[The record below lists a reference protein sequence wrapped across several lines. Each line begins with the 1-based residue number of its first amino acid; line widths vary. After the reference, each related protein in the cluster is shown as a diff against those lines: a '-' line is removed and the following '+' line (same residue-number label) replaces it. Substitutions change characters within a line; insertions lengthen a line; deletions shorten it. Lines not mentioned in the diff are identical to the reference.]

1 MRWRR
6 KSAARSSASPA
17 SSSTPVNAWNTCGT
31 LAVMSRTTSTSA
43 SDARRASLDTVFSDL
58 VRVETRL
65 YNAIEQRVKTEAGVG
80 AGHFELLRYVRDHSE
95 ARVADL
101 ASAFAIGVGTTS
113 KIVDRMENQGW
124 LERRPNPANRR
135 SSLLALTP
143 AGEAVVSRAEPAWH
157 SAIQDLLAGAI
168 TADGLVALSLTL
180 GALRSDLERR
190 QLGLPT
196 G

>member
-1 MRWRR
+1 MED
-6 KSAARSSASPA
+6 
-17 SSSTPVNAWNTCGT
+17 NALEDPGE
-31 LAVMSRTTSTSA
+31 
-43 SDARRASLDTVFSDL
+43 LDTVFTDL

-65 YNAIEQRVKTEAGVG
+65 YNAVAERVKAAAGVG
-80 AGHFELLRYVRDHSE
+80 AGHFELLRYVRGHPG

-113 KIVDRMENQGW
+113 KIADRLENEGW
-124 LERRPNPANRR
+124 LERHPNPANRR

-143 AGEAVVSRAEPAWH
+143 AGESVVSRAEPVWQA
-157 SAIQDLLAGAI
+157 AIQEILGGAV
-168 TADGLVALSLTL
+168 TPEELMALSRAL

-190 QLGLPT
+190 HLGLPT

>member
-1 MRWRR
+1 M
-6 KSAARSSASPA
+6 ADQ
-17 SSSTPVNAWNTCGT
+17 V
-31 LAVMSRTTSTSA
+31 
-43 SDARRASLDTVFSDL
+43 DLDTVFTDL

-65 YNAIEQRVKTEAGVG
+65 YNAVAERVKAEAGVG
-80 AGHFELLRYVRDHSE
+80 AGHFELLRYVRGHPD

-113 KIVDRMENQGW
+113 KIADRLEKEGW

-135 SSLLALTP
+135 SSLLVLTP
-143 AGEAVVSRAEPAWH
+143 EGESVVSRTEPVWQAV
-157 SAIQDLLAGAI
+157 IQEILGGAVNPGEL
-168 TADGLVALSLTL
+168 TALSLAL

-190 QLGLPT
+190 HLGLPA

>member
-1 MRWRR
+1 M
-6 KSAARSSASPA
+6 AD
-17 SSSTPVNAWNTCGT
+17 NA
-31 LAVMSRTTSTSA
+31 LEDQV
-43 SDARRASLDTVFSDL
+43 DLDTVFTDL

-65 YNAIEQRVKTEAGVG
+65 YNAVAEHVKAEAGVR
-80 AGHFELLRYVRDHSE
+80 AGHFELLRYVRDHPD

-113 KIVDRMENQGW
+113 KIADRLEKEGW

-143 AGEAVVSRAEPAWH
+143 AGESVVSRAEPVWQA
-157 SAIQDLLAGAI
+157 AIQEILGGAV
-168 TADGLVALSLTL
+168 TPEELTALSLAL
-180 GALRSDLERR
+180 GALRADLERR
-190 QLGLPT
+190 HLGLPT

>member
-1 MRWRR
+1 MADIAKEGR
-6 KSAARSSASPA
+6 
-17 SSSTPVNAWNTCGT
+17 VG
-31 LAVMSRTTSTSA
+31 
-43 SDARRASLDTVFSDL
+43 LDTVFTDL

-65 YNAIEQRVKTEAGVG
+65 YNAVAERVKAEAGVG
-80 AGHFELLRYVRDHSE
+80 AGYFELLRYVRGHPD

-113 KIVDRMENQGW
+113 KIVDRLEKEGW
-124 LERRPNPANRR
+124 MERRPNPANRR

-143 AGEAVVSRAEPAWH
+143 AGESVVSRTEPVWQA
-157 SAIQDLLAGAI
+157 AIREVLGGAV
-168 TADGLVALSLTL
+168 TPEGLTALSLAL

-190 QLGLPT
+190 HLGLPT

>member
-1 MRWRR
+1 M
-6 KSAARSSASPA
+6 AD
-17 SSSTPVNAWNTCGT
+17 NAVEGHVAFD
-31 LAVMSRTTSTSA
+31 AVFT
-43 SDARRASLDTVFSDL
+43 DL

-65 YNAIEQRVKTEAGVG
+65 YNAVAERVRAEAGVG
-80 AGHFELLRYVRDHSE
+80 AGHFELLRYVRDHPD

-113 KIVDRMENQGW
+113 KIVDRLEKEGW
-124 LERRPNPANRR
+124 MERRPNPANRR

-143 AGEAVVSRAEPAWH
+143 AGDAVVSRAEPAWQA
-157 SAIQDLLAGAI
+157 AIQEILGGAI
-168 TADGLVALSLTL
+168 ASDELAALSLTL

-190 QLGLPT
+190 RLGLPA

>member
-1 MRWRR
+1 
-6 KSAARSSASPA
+6 
-17 SSSTPVNAWNTCGT
+17 
-31 LAVMSRTTSTSA
+31 
-43 SDARRASLDTVFSDL
+43 VFTDL

-65 YNAIEQRVKTEAGVG
+65 YNAVAERVKAEAGVG
-80 AGHFELLRYVRDHSE
+80 AGHFELLRYVRDHPD

-113 KIVDRMENQGW
+113 KIVDRLEKEGW

-143 AGEAVVSRAEPAWH
+143 VGESVVSRAEPAWQA
-157 SAIQDLLAGAI
+157 AIQDILGRAV
-168 TADGLVALSLTL
+168 TAADLMALSLAL
-180 GALRSDLERR
+180 AALRSDLERR
-190 QLGLPT
+190 HLGLPA

>member
-1 MRWRR
+1 M
-6 KSAARSSASPA
+6 AD
-17 SSSTPVNAWNTCGT
+17 NAKEGR
-31 LAVMSRTTSTSA
+31 VV
-43 SDARRASLDTVFSDL
+43 LDTVFTDL

-65 YNAIEQRVKTEAGVG
+65 YNAVADRVRAEAGIG
-80 AGHFELLRYVRDHSE
+80 AGHFELLRYVRDHPD

-124 LERRPNPANRR
+124 VERRPNPANRR
-135 SSLLALTP
+135 SSLLALTR
-143 AGEAVVSRAEPAWH
+143 AGESVVSRAEPAWQA
-157 SAIQDLLAGAI
+157 AIQQILSGAI
-168 TADGLVALSLTL
+168 SPDELTALSRTL

-190 QLGLPT
+190 QLGLPI

>member
-1 MRWRR
+1 
-6 KSAARSSASPA
+6 
-17 SSSTPVNAWNTCGT
+17 VN
-31 LAVMSRTTSTSA
+31 
-43 SDARRASLDTVFSDL
+43 LDTVFTDL

-65 YNAIEQRVKTEAGVG
+65 YNAVAERVKAETDVG
-80 AGHFELLRYVRDHSE
+80 AGHFELLRYVRDHPD

-113 KIVDRMENQGW
+113 KIVDRLETQGW
-124 LERRPNPANRR
+124 IERRPNPANRR

-143 AGEAVVSRAEPAWH
+143 TGESAVSRAEPAWH
-157 SAIQDLLAGAI
+157 AAIQEILGEAVTLDELK
-168 TADGLVALSLTL
+168 ALSLAL

-190 QLGLPT
+190 RLGLPT

>member
-1 MRWRR
+1 MEGR
-6 KSAARSSASPA
+6 
-17 SSSTPVNAWNTCGT
+17 V
-31 LAVMSRTTSTSA
+31 VF
-43 SDARRASLDTVFSDL
+43 DTVFTDL

-65 YNAIEQRVKTEAGVG
+65 YNEVAERVKAEAGVG
-80 AGHFELLRYVRDHSE
+80 AGHFELLRYLRDHPD

-113 KIVDRMENQGW
+113 KIVDRVEKEGW

-143 AGEAVVSRAEPAWH
+143 EGESVVSGAEPVWQA
-157 SAIQDLLAGAI
+157 AIQELIGGTVTPEEL
-168 TADGLVALSLTL
+168 TALSQVLY
-180 GALRSDLERR
+180 ALRSDLERR
-190 QLGLPT
+190 HLGLPT

>member
-1 MRWRR
+1 ME
-6 KSAARSSASPA
+6 
-17 SSSTPVNAWNTCGT
+17 GQI
-31 LAVMSRTTSTSA
+31 
-43 SDARRASLDTVFSDL
+43 DLDTVFSDL

-65 YNAIEQRVKTEAGVG
+65 YNAVAERVKAETGVG
-80 AGHFELLRYVRDHSE
+80 AGHFELLRYVRDHPG

-113 KIVDRMENQGW
+113 KVADRLEKEGW
-124 LERRPNPANRR
+124 MERRPNPANRR

-143 AGEAVVSRAEPAWH
+143 AGESVVSLAEPAWH
-157 SAIQDLLAGAI
+157 AAIQEFLGRAVTPEEL
-168 TADGLVALSLTL
+168 TALSLAL

-190 QLGLPT
+190 RLGLPT

>member
-1 MRWRR
+1 MF
-6 KSAARSSASPA
+6 
-17 SSSTPVNAWNTCGT
+17 TD
-31 LAVMSRTTSTSA
+31 LA
-43 SDARRASLDTVFSDL
+43 
-58 VRVETRL
+58 RVETRL
-65 YNAIEQRVKTEAGVG
+65 YNAVAERLKAEVGLG
-80 AGHFELLRYVRDHSE
+80 AGHFELLRYVRDHPG

-113 KIVDRMENQGW
+113 KIADRVEREGW

-143 AGEAVVSRAEPAWH
+143 AGEAAVSRAEPAWQA
-157 SAIQDLLAGAI
+157 AIQEILGGAV
-168 TADGLVALSLTL
+168 TPQELTALSLAL

-190 QLGLPT
+190 HLGLPT

>member
-1 MRWRR
+1 MEVHV
-6 KSAARSSASPA
+6 AF
-17 SSSTPVNAWNTCGT
+17 
-31 LAVMSRTTSTSA
+31 
-43 SDARRASLDTVFSDL
+43 DTFFTDL

-65 YNAIEQRVKTEAGVG
+65 YNAVEERMKAEAGVG
-80 AGHFELLRYVRDHSE
+80 AGHFELLRYVRDHPD

-113 KIVDRMENQGW
+113 KIVDR
-124 LERRPNPANRR
+124 LEKQAWMQRRPNPANRR

-143 AGEAVVSRAEPAWH
+143 AGESAVSRAEPAWH
-157 SAIQDLLAGAI
+157 AALREILGGAVTAEDL
-168 TADGLVALSLTL
+168 TALSLVL

-190 QLGLPT
+190 HLGLPA

>member
-1 MRWRR
+1 M
-6 KSAARSSASPA
+6 ADQ
-17 SSSTPVNAWNTCGT
+17 V
-31 LAVMSRTTSTSA
+31 
-43 SDARRASLDTVFSDL
+43 DLDTVFTDL

-65 YNAIEQRVKTEAGVG
+65 YNAVAERVKAEAGVG
-80 AGHFELLRYVRDHSE
+80 AGHFELLRYVRGHPG

-113 KIVDRMENQGW
+113 KIADRLEKEGW

-143 AGEAVVSRAEPAWH
+143 EGESVVSRTEPVWQA
-157 SAIQDLLAGAI
+157 AIQEILGGAV
-168 TADGLVALSLTL
+168 TPEELMALSLAL

-190 QLGLPT
+190 HLGLPA

>member
-1 MRWRR
+1 M
-6 KSAARSSASPA
+6 ADYANEAYVA
-17 SSSTPVNAWNTCGT
+17 F
-31 LAVMSRTTSTSA
+31 
-43 SDARRASLDTVFSDL
+43 DTVFTDL

-65 YNAIEQRVKTEAGVG
+65 YNAVAERVRAEAGVG
-80 AGHFELLRYVRDHSE
+80 AGHFELLRYVRDHSD

-113 KIVDRMENQGW
+113 KIVDRVEKEGW

-143 AGEAVVSRAEPAWH
+143 AGESVVSRAEPAWQA
-157 SAIQDLLAGAI
+157 AIQEILGRAVTPEEL
-168 TADGLVALSLTL
+168 TALSLTL
-180 GALRSDLERR
+180 RALRSDLERR
-190 QLGLPT
+190 HLGLPA